1 MSNQSFIEQIRNS
14 KIKHPT
20 QVGFSLKKWEK
31 AFNKIQDKSKRDKN
45 IYEAGKYFYDFLN
58 KIRKAISQ
66 YNDKNIGREKLIRS
80 YVGLINRDYVVGSE
94 ALKKQMKSNK
104 DVKTLKSLIDR
115 DLPVGPNEMNV
126 NVMNVIESSLD
137 ALKYPLSEAFNF
149 EGEKSQGRIDD
160 LKLLDNLRVKIN
172 FASLYNII
180 STFWSECL
188 WNDWFIK
195 FDDDIEIIVP
205 AKSDQHISRVISEH
219 RWESL
224 TSEMAYHT
232 ISFWKKLPESKRMM
246 LSSEQ
251 QIIGIT
257 KQKKKKTFDLGKSD
271 NEEDL
276 VIGMAM
282 AIAAEEIYWN
292 DILEQP
298 LPNYPDLKIR
308 DLMKVWE
315 ILYSFGRV
323 ANNRLSTNI
332 EVRKINTL
340 VQYAPKFSLKEL
352 HSTLKKVTGFSKEK
366 ISIILDIC
374 SFDGDVR
381 QDLWLKPIIPVGNN
395 SFCALMPSLLVTNR
409 IRLIESWMKEG
420 GVDLDKRGYAFENHV
435 RSDIKRAFEKSEL
448 MSDAYIHEKSMKFS
462 DGATEEEIDFICII
476 GSLIVVGE
484 IKCSLFPTE
493 PIEIYRFF
501 QILES
506 ASEQASRKAEF
517 VKNNIHKLLEKINGD
532 VPPRGLNEYKIEPIV
547 MTNLTYGSGLELNN
561 VPITDMRILLKYI
574 KGEQL
579 VFSSSSDDSNSR
591 KKTKFYSTQNEAEE
605 NFIPFLKN
613 PLSVRLCKNFLDRK
627 IEPFPVFEDLGKK
640 LAALRIFVNEDRIP
654 QEMWKN

>member
-20 QVGFSLKKWEK
+20 QVGFSLKKWEN

-66 YNDKNIGREKLIRS
+66 YDDKSVGREKLIRS
-80 YVGLINRDYVVGSE
+80 YVGLINRDYIVGSE
-94 ALKKQMKSNK
+94 ALKKQMRSNR
-104 DVKTLKSLIDR
+104 DVKTLKSLVDI

-232 ISFWKKLPESKRMM
+232 ISFWEKLPESKRMM

-271 NEEDL
+271 NEKDL

-332 EVRKINTL
+332 EVLKINTL
-340 VQYAPKFSLKEL
+340 VQYAPKFSLQEL

-366 ISIILDIC
+366 ISKILDIC

-381 QDLWLKPIIPVGNN
+381 QDLWLKPIIPVGND

-435 RSDIKRAFEKSEL
+435 RSDIKRAFKKSEL

-517 VKNNIHKLLEKINGD
+517 VKNNIHKFLEKINGD

-574 KGEQL
+574 KGEQS

-627 IEPFPVFEDLGKK
+627 IEPFPIFEDLGKK